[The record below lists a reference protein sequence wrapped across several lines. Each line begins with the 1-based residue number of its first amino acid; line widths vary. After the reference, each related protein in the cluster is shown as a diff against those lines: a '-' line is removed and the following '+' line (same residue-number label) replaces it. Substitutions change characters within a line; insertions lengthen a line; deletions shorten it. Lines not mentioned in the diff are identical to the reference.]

1 MTEPLDIFIKNENGT
16 YVWKASVG
24 SLQAANQMVEQ
35 LATASPGEYLIFNQ
49 ETNDKI
55 VVKPKSAAARA

>member
-35 LATASPGEYLIFNQ
+35 LATASPGEYMIFCQ
-49 ETNDKI
+49 DTGDKI
-55 VVKPKSAAARA
+55 TVKLKSGA

>member
-1 MTEPLDIFIKNENGT
+1 MTEPLDIFIKIDNGT

-24 SLQAANQMVEQ
+24 NLQAAKSMVEQ
-35 LATASPGEYLIFNQ
+35 LATASPGEYIIFNQ

-55 VVKPKSAAARA
+55 VVKSDRSAA